1 MAVTSR
7 LNSFWV
13 LGILVSM
20 DSSTQHIMSNSFFPI
35 KQNAVLL
42 SDCFS
47 GKDTVFSSCASKI
60 EMQIL
65 NSWTFNR
72 SDLIL

>member
-7 LNSFWV
+7 LNHFWV
-13 LGILVSM
+13 LGILVSA
-20 DSSTQHIMSNSFFPI
+20 DSSTQHIMFDSFFPI

-47 GKDTVFSSCASKI
+47 GKDIMFSSCASKI
-60 EMQIL
+60 DMQIL

-72 SDLIL
+72 NDLIL